1 MIARVK
7 IAKSDPV
14 FFDGTYI
21 SDGKWLA
28 PVTNV
33 TLADKELAA
42 LISAGVKFSRRSYA
56 KELELNGKASKQD
69 MAPFWA
75 SLLTPASADMR
86 LVLTPWVYK
95 NMLDDRIFR
104 HASGRLVAIVEEYV
118 TAFGVCDFYQAER
131 NKPIT
136 GYDNK
141 EAAVVL
147 MPIALDL
154 EALEKALA
162 MLAPVSEPVPVV

>member
-1 MIARVK
+1 MIAKVK
-7 IAKSDPV
+7 IAKNDPA

-33 TLADKELAA
+33 TLADKELTA
-42 LISAGVKFSRRSYA
+42 LVLAGVKFSRRSYA
-56 KELELNGKASKQD
+56 KGLELNDEASKQD

-75 SLLTPASADMR
+75 SLLTPVSEDTR
-86 LVLTPWVYK
+86 LVPTPWVYK

-118 TAFGVCDFYQAER
+118 TAFGVCDFYQAEKD
-131 NKPIT
+131 KPIT

-162 MLAPVSEPVPVV
+162 LLVPVGNPMPVV